1 MTYDC
6 IVIGGGPAGLAAA
19 IRLKENGI
27 NNILLIERENNLGGI
42 LNQCIHDGFGL
53 IRFKESLTGPEYA
66 HKFIEKLQDLKIKY
80 LTSTMVIDLKDNKEV
95 TISSKKGIE
104 ILKANSII
112 LCMGCK
118 ERTRGMLAIP
128 GDRPAG
134 ILTAGVAQN
143 YVNIYNKMIGKDI
156 IILGSGDIGL
166 IMARRLTLEGANVK
180 MVVEINSYPSG
191 LPRNV
196 LQCLDDFNIPLLLN
210 KSISKI
216 SGKNRVT
223 SISLEDIDENGNII
237 PNSEKTYPC
246 DTLIL
251 SVGLIPDTQ
260 LFNNT
265 TIEVDK
271 KTKGALIN
279 SNYETS
285 VDGIFTAGNVLH
297 VHDLVDFVSLEAEKT
312 ADAVTDYLKNKIAST
327 TEKIMHCDK
336 ISYVV
341 PQKFNTKSDFK
352 ISFRVKRP
360 LEKIK
365 LVIKQGKNTLYQKKY
380 TKLIPAE
387 MMQINIDHKKLLDHM
402 PLEVEI
408 I

>member
-80 LTSTMVIDLKDNKEV
+80 LSSTMVIDLKDNKEV

-191 LPRNV
+191 LRRNV

-223 SISLEDIDENGNII
+223 SISLEDIDEDGNII

-271 KTKGALIN
+271 KTKGSLIN